1 VLDGPNAE
9 ARPAPGRPLALGR
22 PTPLFD
28 ASAFSERLGP
38 VYDVAADGRFL
49 FLRPGGAAGAARRDD
64 FAARAALGGDASVD
78 GAVRRAACDMPAHRF
93 AKAGVPCSVTS

>member
-78 GAVRRAACDMPAHRF
+78 EPCDVPRATCLPTVSRRRVYRAA
-93 AKAGVPCSVTS
+93 